1 MNLFLLTIPV
11 MLETTHEPAQ
21 LVQQWSCVFKNG
33 HRKGPIIS
41 IATGLMYCYTAW
53 SNHAGGAPWK
63 VFALAGALTMGMV
76 PYTLITMGGTNNA
89 LLRAEAKIKSGDD
102 GISWKD
108 VAILVRTWNKLNAIR
123 ALFPLS
129 GAVLGMLAIC
139 KLVQF

>member
-1 MNLFLLTIPV
+1 
-11 MLETTHEPAQ
+11 
-21 LVQQWSCVFKNG
+21 
-33 HRKGPIIS
+33 
-41 IATGLMYCYTAW
+41 
-53 SNHAGGAPWK
+53 
-63 VFALAGALTMGMV
+63 MGMV